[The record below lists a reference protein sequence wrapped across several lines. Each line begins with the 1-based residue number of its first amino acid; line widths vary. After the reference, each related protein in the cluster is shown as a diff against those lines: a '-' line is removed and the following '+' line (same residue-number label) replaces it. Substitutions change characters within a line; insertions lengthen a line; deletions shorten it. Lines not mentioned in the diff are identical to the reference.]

1 MMIPALTYAQ
11 EPFVQDSS
19 MSAIETPP
27 HPAKRK
33 ILPPA
38 LKKGSKIAITA
49 PASPTSSW
57 EIRNSVKVLSGLGY
71 KIEIGDTILKHENK
85 YRYLSAPDE
94 VRADEFN
101 KFAEREDLSCILC
114 GRGGYGTLR
123 ILDLINYE
131 AFVKNPKIVIG
142 FSDITALISAIHI
155 QTGLVTYHGP
165 VAVNS
170 FDQLTLQSFKSIFT
184 PKDAKPI
191 KIKESTTEILYPGKA
206 EGKLVGG
213 NLSMLVSTLGT
224 AYEIDTSDSVLF
236 IEDIS
241 EHPYKIDKMLS
252 QLRLS
257 GKLDQCKGI
266 AVGVIEGMNTKRPF
280 YPGGSFTIKEV
291 FDQILKP
298 LKKPI
303 ITGLSISH
311 YRNNFFLPIGLNA
324 TLDAVSKQ
332 LIIMEQAVL
341 I

>member
-1 MMIPALTYAQ
+1 MMIPAIAHAQ
-11 EPFVQDSS
+11 DPFVQDSS
-19 MSAIETPP
+19 MKFSAPP
-27 HPAKRK
+27 PFQLRSK
-33 ILPPA
+33 IFPPA
-38 LKKGSKIAITA
+38 LKKGNKIAITA

-94 VRADEFN
+94 ARADEFN
-101 KFAEREDLSCILC
+101 KFAEREDIACILC

-123 ILDLINYE
+123 ILDMIYYD
-131 AFVKNPKIVIG
+131 AFLKYPKIVIG
-142 FSDITALISAIHI
+142 FSDITALINAIHI
-155 QTGLVTYHGP
+155 QTGLVTFHGP

-170 FDQLTLQSFKSIFT
+170 YDQLTLQNFKNIFT

-191 KIKESTTEILYPGKA
+191 KLKEATTEVMYPGKT
-206 EGKLVGG
+206 EGRLVGG

-224 AYEIDTSDSVLF
+224 AYEIDATDSILF

-257 GKLDQCKGI
+257 GKFDQCKGI

-280 YPGGSFTIKEV
+280 YPGGSFTIREV
-291 FDQILKP
+291 LDQILKP
-298 LKKPI
+298 LKKPLL
-303 ITGLSISH
+303 TGLSISH
-311 YRNNFFLPIGLNA
+311 YRNSFFLPIGVGS
-324 TLDAVSKQ
+324 TLDAVGKQ
-332 LIIMEQAVL
+332 LIIKEQAVQ